1 MSSIIL
7 IIEEFLLFLK
17 EWEGVSSIVII
28 SVVMNVDIRFEYFFR
43 RVRLFFMIFSLPY
56 RTKEWSLDM
65 EFLTYLIAPLI
76 FDNGALSPLIIS
88 NPIFIKE
95 N

>member
-1 MSSIIL
+1 
-7 IIEEFLLFLK
+7 
-17 EWEGVSSIVII
+17 
-28 SVVMNVDIRFEYFFR
+28 
-43 RVRLFFMIFSLPY
+43 MIFSLPY
-56 RTKEWSLDM
+56 RTNVFPLDV

-76 FDNGALSPLIIS
+76 FDKGALSPLIIS